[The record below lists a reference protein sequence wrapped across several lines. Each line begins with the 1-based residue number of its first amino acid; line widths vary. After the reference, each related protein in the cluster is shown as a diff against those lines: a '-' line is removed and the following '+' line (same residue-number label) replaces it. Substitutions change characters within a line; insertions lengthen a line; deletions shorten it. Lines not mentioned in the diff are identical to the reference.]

1 MGQKHLQL
9 AQRVQIETLLKE
21 GHNLSFIAKTIG
33 YSRATITKEIQR
45 TTLHATMDRKVSTHI
60 SRRMYR
66 AIEGQTLADQKQRN
80 KKKFPAKLTPRRE
93 QLIKEYILEHK
104 WSPEQIAN
112 GPLRIGVSFKTIYN
126 WVNHKR
132 IKGLDY
138 WALRDKGKRQR
149 YHKRALS
156 WSERKSLYL
165 KKEDQKRATHQYS
178 IEFRPSV
185 IENRNRFGHWELDGV
200 ESRQSSHLLLTF
212 VERFSRYAVSMVIK
226 DKSAYTVSNS
236 ISAFCQKYKGCVDS
250 VTCDRGSEFIALQT
264 RQMLD
269 QHGVKYYYAH
279 AYSPYER
286 GSNENFNKLLREYY
300 PKKTDFAH
308 ISQSELDKVVMSINT
323 RPMRTHRYRS
333 RLQAFRRH
341 CQYRQVAFDQ
351 RFLNPA

>member
-21 GHNLSFIAKTIG
+21 GRNLSFIANVLG

-45 TTLHATMDRKVSTHI
+45 TTLHATMERKVSTRI
-60 SRRMYR
+60 SWRMYK
-66 AIEGQTLADQKQRN
+66 ALEGQALADQKQRL
-80 KKKFPAKLTPRRE
+80 KKKAPTKLTPRRE
-93 QLIKEYILEHK
+93 KLVKEYIMKHK

-178 IEFRPSV
+178 IDYRPSV
-185 IENRNRFGHWELDGV
+185 IENRHRFGHWELDGV
-200 ESRQSSHLLLTF
+200 ESRQSSYLLLTF
-212 VERFSRYAVSMVIK
+212 VERFSRYAVSMVVK
-226 DKSAYTVSNS
+226 DKSAYT
-236 ISAFCQKYKGCVDS
+236 ISQAISKFCKRYEGCVDS

-264 RQMLD
+264 RQVLD
-269 QHGVKYYYAH
+269 QHGVKYYFAH

-286 GSNENFNKLLREYY
+286 GTNENFNKLLREYY
-300 PKKTDFAH
+300 PKKTDFAQ
-308 ISQSELDKVVMSINT
+308 ISQSELNENVMSVNR

-333 RLQAFRRH
+333 RLQAFKRH
-341 CQYRQVAFDQ
+341 CQYRRIVVEKL
-351 RFLNPA
+351 FLKPV